1 MITAQQPPRIGF
13 LEFRDVAQTTRVMLL
28 AIMVSM
34 VVFLDGTVVNLA
46 LPATERDLGGGMCSQ
61 QWVVDGYLLAVAA
74 MVLPGGAISDLFGRV
89 PVMRCGLAAFGA
101 GSVLAATAGTPA
113 MLIAGRI
120 VQGLGGAFLVP
131 GSLALINS
139 SFERADRPAAIGSWT
154 AWTSTAFALGP
165 LLGGLTVDF
174 LGWRWIYVLSA
185 IPMAIGFA
193 LTFWLRQMPGP
204 SERPRVDVAGAALSA
219 VGLTATVYA
228 LIEQGR
234 PTRGWNDPRV
244 RVALVVGVAALL
256 AFVAWQRRARHPMVP
271 PGLFTTRNFT
281 GANLV
286 TAFVYGGITMGSLAI
301 ALYLIEVAGY
311 SATAAG
317 LITLPSPIMS
327 LLFARGVGGLAA
339 RIGPRIFLMTGPA
352 LAGLGLLLIRPSAHG
367 FHILT
372 DVLPGRILL
381 AIGMVLAVT
390 PLTVVNLSAAKS
402 AHSGIAAAIQNATG
416 RTSALIAVACVGLI
430 TANRLTDASFTR
442 LLQVS
447 ALLFF
452 IGTVIGG
459 LAIRN
464 SVVHAEPVPDE
475 DDAPALS
482 PQNRSNRGLARRRP
496 VASNRGTTVDTTQR
510 PNRLAGSQSV
520 Q

>member
-1 MITAQQPPRIGF
+1 MNNELPG
-13 LEFRDVAQTTRVMLL
+13 LRDAAQTTRVMVV
-28 AIMVSM
+28 AIMVST

-46 LPATERDLGGGMCSQ
+46 LPATERDIGGGMCSQ

-74 MVLPGGAISDLFGRV
+74 MVLPGGAISDLFGRI
-89 PVMRCGLAAFGA
+89 PVMRWGLVAFGA
-101 GSVLAATAGTPA
+101 GSVMAATAVTPA
-113 MLIAGRI
+113 MLIAGRL

-139 SFERADRPAAIGSWT
+139 SFERAHRPAAIGSWT
-154 AWTSTAFALGP
+154 AWTGTAFALGP

-174 LGWRWIYVLSA
+174 LGWRWIYILSA
-185 IPMAIGFA
+185 SPAAIGFA
-193 LTFWLRQMPGP
+193 LTFWLRRMPGP
-204 SERPRVDVAGAALSA
+204 SERPHVDVAGAALSA
-219 VGLTATVYA
+219 VGLAAAVYA

-234 PTRGWNDPRV
+234 RSWDDPRV
-244 RVALVVGVAALL
+244 RVASGVGVAALA
-256 AFVAWQRRARHPMVP
+256 AFVMWQRRAHHPMVP
-271 PGLFTTRNFT
+271 VGLFATRNFA

-317 LITLPSPIMS
+317 LITLPSPVMS
-327 LLFARGVGGLAA
+327 LLFARGVGGMAA
-339 RIGPRIFLMTGPA
+339 RIGPRIFLMAGPA
-352 LAGLGLLLIRPSAHG
+352 LAGIGLLLIRPTAHG
-367 FHILT
+367 FHVLT
-372 DVLPGRILL
+372 DVLPGRVLL

-390 PLTVVNLSAAKS
+390 PLTAVNLSAVRS

-430 TANRLTDASFTR
+430 TANRLTDASFVR

-452 IGTVIGG
+452 VGAVLGG

-464 SVVHAEPVPDE
+464 SVVDAEPVPE
-475 DDAPALS
+475 EAEA
-482 PQNRSNRGLARRRP
+482 
-496 VASNRGTTVDTTQR
+496 VAVR
-510 PNRLAGSQSV
+510 
-520 Q
+520 

>member
-1 MITAQQPPRIGF
+1 MITAQQPARIGF
-13 LEFRDVAQTTRVMLL
+13 LRFRDVAQTTRVMLL

-101 GSVLAATAGTPA
+101 GSVLAATAGTPT
-113 MLIAGRI
+113 MLIAGRL

-139 SFERADRPAAIGSWT
+139 SFERADRPAAIGFWT
-154 AWTSTAFALGP
+154 AWTGTAFALGP
-165 LLGGLTVDF
+165 LLGGLTVDL

-185 IPMAIGFA
+185 IPVAIGFA
-193 LTFWLRQMPGP
+193 LTFWLRQIPGP

-219 VGLTATVYA
+219 VGLAATVYA

-234 PTRGWNDPRV
+234 RGWDDPRV

-271 PGLFTTRNFT
+271 PALFAIRNFT

-286 TAFVYGGITMGSLAI
+286 TAFVYSGITMGSLAI
-301 ALYLIEVAGY
+301 TLYLMEVAGY

-367 FHILT
+367 LHILT

-390 PLTVVNLSAAKS
+390 PLTAVNLSAVKS
-402 AHSGIAAAIQNATG
+402 AQSGIAAAIQNATG

-430 TANRLTDASFTR
+430 AADRMTDASFTR

-452 IGTVIGG
+452 IGAVIGG

-464 SVVHAEPVPDE
+464 SMVQAEPVPDE
-475 DDAPALS
+475 VAVPAPQLASRASS
-482 PQNRSNRGLARRRP
+482 PN
-496 VASNRGTTVDTTQR
+496 TV
-510 PNRLAGSQSV
+510 
-520 Q
+520 

>member
-1 MITAQQPPRIGF
+1 MITVQRPPGIGF

-113 MLIAGRI
+113 MLIAGRL

-154 AWTSTAFALGP
+154 AWTGSAFALGP

-185 IPMAIGFA
+185 IPVAIGFA
-193 LTFWLRQMPGP
+193 LTFWLRRMPGP

-234 PTRGWNDPRV
+234 RGWDDPRV

-367 FHILT
+367 LHILT

-390 PLTVVNLSAAKS
+390 PLTAVNLSAVKS

-452 IGTVIGG
+452 IGAVIGG

-464 SVVHAEPVPDE
+464 SFVHAEPVPDE
-475 DDAPALS
+475 VAAPVPQLASSAPS
-482 PQNRSNRGLARRRP
+482 PN
-496 VASNRGTTVDTTQR
+496 TV
-510 PNRLAGSQSV
+510 
-520 Q
+520 

>member
-1 MITAQQPPRIGF
+1 MITAQQPPGIGF
-13 LEFRDVAQTTRVMLL
+13 LGFRDVPQTTRVMLL

-113 MLIAGRI
+113 MLIAGRL

-139 SFERADRPAAIGSWT
+139 SFERANRPAAIGSWA
-154 AWTSTAFALGP
+154 AWTGAALALGP

-185 IPMAIGFA
+185 IPVAIGFA
-193 LTFWLRQMPGP
+193 LTFWLRRMPGP
-204 SERPRVDVAGAALSA
+204 SERPRVDGAGAALSA
-219 VGLTATVYA
+219 VGLAATVYG

-234 PTRGWNDPRV
+234 RGWDDPRV

-327 LLFARGVGGLAA
+327 LLFARRVGGLAA
-339 RIGPRIFLMTGPA
+339 RIGPRIFLVTGPA

-390 PLTVVNLSAAKS
+390 PLTAVNLSAVKS

-475 DDAPALS
+475 VAAPVPQLASSAPS
-482 PQNRSNRGLARRRP
+482 PN
-496 VASNRGTTVDTTQR
+496 TV
-510 PNRLAGSQSV
+510 
-520 Q
+520 

>member
-1 MITAQQPPRIGF
+1 MITVQRPPGIGF
-13 LEFRDVAQTTRVMLL
+13 LKFRDVAQTTRVMLL

-61 QWVVDGYLLAVAA
+61 QWIVDGYLLAVAA
-74 MVLPGGAISDLFGRV
+74 MVLPGGAISDLFGRIR
-89 PVMRCGLAAFGA
+89 VMRFGLVAFGA
-101 GSVLAATAGTPA
+101 GSALAATAGSPS
-113 MLIAGRI
+113 MLIAGRL

-139 SFERADRPAAIGSWT
+139 TFDRADRPVAIGSWA
-154 AWTSTAFALGP
+154 AWTGTAFAVGP
-165 LLGGLTVDF
+165 LLGGLAVDF
-174 LGWRWIYVLSA
+174 LSWRWIYALSA

-193 LTFWLRQMPGP
+193 LTFWLRPTPGP
-204 SERPRVDVAGAALSA
+204 AERASVDVAGAALSS

-234 PTRGWNDPRV
+234 RGWDDPRV
-244 RVALVVGVAALL
+244 SGAFVVGVAALL

-271 PGLFTTRNFT
+271 LSLFTTRNFA

-286 TAFVYGGITMGSLAI
+286 TAFIYGGITMGSLAI

-317 LITLPSPIMS
+317 LITLPGPIMS
-327 LLFARGVGGLAA
+327 LLFARGVGGMAA

-352 LAGLGLLLIRPSAHG
+352 LSALGLLLIHPTTHG
-367 FHILT
+367 FDVVT
-372 DVLPGRILL
+372 DVLPGRILV

-390 PLTVVNLSAAKS
+390 PLTAVNLSAVKS
-402 AHSGIAAAIQNATG
+402 AQSGIAAAIHNATG

-430 TANRLTDASFTR
+430 TANRMTDASFTR

-447 ALLFF
+447 AALFL
-452 IGTVIGG
+452 IGAVISG
-459 LAIRN
+459 LAIRHPA
-464 SVVHAEPVPDE
+464 VAAEPALE
-475 DDAPALS
+475 DAADSMA
-482 PQNRSNRGLARRRP
+482 
-496 VASNRGTTVDTTQR
+496 
-510 PNRLAGSQSV
+510 
-520 Q
+520 

>member
-28 AIMVSM
+28 AVMVSM
-34 VVFLDGTVVNLA
+34 VVFLDGTAVNVA
-46 LPATERDLGGGMCSQ
+46 LPATERDLGGGMCTQ

-74 MVLPGGAISDLFGRV
+74 MVLPGGAISDRFGRV
-89 PVMRCGLAAFGA
+89 PVMRCGLAAFAA
-101 GSVLAATAGTPA
+101 GSVLAAIAGTPA
-113 MLIAGRI
+113 MLIAGRL

-139 SFERADRPAAIGSWT
+139 SFERAHRPATIGSWT
-154 AWTSTAFALGP
+154 AWTGIAFALGP

-185 IPMAIGFA
+185 IPVAIGFA
-193 LTFWLRQMPGP
+193 LTFWLRRMPGP
-204 SERPRVDVAGAALSA
+204 SERPRVDVVGAALSA
-219 VGLTATVYA
+219 VGLAATVYA

-234 PTRGWNDPRV
+234 RGWDDPRV

-256 AFVAWQRRARHPMVP
+256 AFVAWQRRAPHPMVP

-317 LITLPSPIMS
+317 LITLPSPVMS

-339 RIGPRIFLMTGPA
+339 RIGPRIFLTTGPA
-352 LAGLGLLLIRPSAHG
+352 LAGLGLLLIRPSADG
-367 FHILT
+367 LHILT
-372 DVLPGRILL
+372 DVLPGRIVL

-390 PLTVVNLSAAKS
+390 PLTAVNLSAVKA

-430 TANRLTDASFTR
+430 TANRLTDASFDR

-464 SVVHAEPVPDE
+464 SVVHSEPVPVE
-475 DDAPALS
+475 VAVPAPQLASRVPS
-482 PQNRSNRGLARRRP
+482 PN
-496 VASNRGTTVDTTQR
+496 TV
-510 PNRLAGSQSV
+510 
-520 Q
+520 

>member
-1 MITAQQPPRIGF
+1 
-13 LEFRDVAQTTRVMLL
+13 MLL
-28 AIMVSM
+28 ATMVSM
-34 VVFLDGTVVNLA
+34 VVFLDGTVVNLS
-46 LPATERDLGGGMCSQ
+46 LSATERDLGGGMCSQ

-89 PVMRCGLAAFGA
+89 PMMRYGLAAFGA

-113 MLIAGRI
+113 MLIAGRL

-154 AWTSTAFALGP
+154 AWTGIALALGP
-165 LLGGLTVDF
+165 VLGGLTVDL

-185 IPMAIGFA
+185 IPVAIGFA
-193 LTFWLRQMPGP
+193 LTFWLRRMPGP

-219 VGLTATVYA
+219 VGLAATVYA

-234 PTRGWNDPRV
+234 RGWDDPRV
-244 RVALVVGVAALL
+244 RVALVVGVVALL

-301 ALYLIEVAGY
+301 TLYLMEVAGY

-327 LLFARGVGGLAA
+327 LLLARGVGGLAA
-339 RIGPRIFLMTGPA
+339 RIGPRIFLMAGPA
-352 LAGLGLLLIRPSAHG
+352 LAGLGLLLIGPSAHG
-367 FHILT
+367 FHFLT

-390 PLTVVNLSAAKS
+390 PLTAVNLSAVKS
-402 AHSGIAAAIQNATG
+402 AQSGIAAAIQNATG

-430 TANRLTDASFTR
+430 AADRMTDASFTR

-447 ALLFF
+447 SLLFF
-452 IGTVIGG
+452 IGAVIGG
-459 LAIRN
+459 LVIRN

-475 DDAPALS
+475 VAVPVPQLASSTPAP
-482 PQNRSNRGLARRRP
+482 N
-496 VASNRGTTVDTTQR
+496 
-510 PNRLAGSQSV
+510 
-520 Q
+520 

>member
-1 MITAQQPPRIGF
+1 MS
-13 LEFRDVAQTTRVMLL
+13 RDVAQTTRVMVL
-28 AIMVSM
+28 AVMVSM

-61 QWVVDGYLLAVAA
+61 QWVIDGYLLAVAA

-89 PVMRCGLAAFGA
+89 PVMRCGLTAFGA

-113 MLIAGRI
+113 MLIAGRL

-154 AWTSTAFALGP
+154 AWTGTAFALGP
-165 LLGGLTVDF
+165 LLGGLTVDL

-185 IPMAIGFA
+185 IPVAIGFA
-193 LTFWLRQMPGP
+193 LTFWLRPMPGP
-204 SERPRVDVAGAALSA
+204 SQRPGVDVAGAALSA
-219 VGLTATVYA
+219 LGLAATVYA

-234 PTRGWNDPRV
+234 RGWDDPRV
-244 RVALVVGVAALL
+244 RVALVVGIVAVL

-271 PGLFTTRNFT
+271 PGLFATRNFT

-301 ALYLIEVAGY
+301 TLYLMEVAGY

-339 RIGPRIFLMTGPA
+339 RIGPRIFLITGPA
-352 LAGLGLLLIRPSAHG
+352 LAGLGLLVIRPSAHG

-372 DVLPGRILL
+372 GVLPGRILL

-390 PLTVVNLSAAKS
+390 PLTAVNLSAVKS
-402 AHSGIAAAIQNATG
+402 AQSGIAAAIQNATG

-430 TANRLTDASFTR
+430 AADRMTDASFTR

-452 IGTVIGG
+452 VGAVIGG
-459 LAIRN
+459 LVIRN

-475 DDAPALS
+475 IAVPVPQLASS
-482 PQNRSNRGLARRRP
+482 PPSP
-496 VASNRGTTVDTTQR
+496 
-510 PNRLAGSQSV
+510 P
-520 Q
+520 

>member
-1 MITAQQPPRIGF
+1 MN
-13 LEFRDVAQTTRVMLL
+13 RDAAQTTRVMLL
-28 AIMVSM
+28 AITVSM

-46 LPATERDLGGGMCSQ
+46 LPATERDLGGGMCCQ
-61 QWVVDGYLLAVAA
+61 QWVIDGYLLAVAA

-113 MLIAGRI
+113 MLIAGRL

-139 SFERADRPAAIGSWT
+139 SFEPADRPAAIGSWT
-154 AWTSTAFALGP
+154 AWTGTAFALGP
-165 LLGGLTVDF
+165 LLGGLTVDL

-185 IPMAIGFA
+185 IPVAIGFA
-193 LTFWLRQMPGP
+193 MTFWLRPMPGP
-204 SERPRVDVAGAALSA
+204 AERPRVDVAGAALSA
-219 VGLTATVYA
+219 VGLAATVYA
-228 LIEQGR
+228 LIEQGH
-234 PTRGWNDPRV
+234 RGWDDPRV
-244 RVALVVGVAALL
+244 RVALVVGVVALL

-286 TAFVYGGITMGSLAI
+286 TAFVYGGITLGSLAI
-301 ALYLIEVAGY
+301 TLYLIEVAGY

-327 LLFARGVGGLAA
+327 LLFAHGVGGLAA
-339 RIGPRIFLMTGPA
+339 RIGPRIFLMAGPT
-352 LAGLGLLLIRPSAHG
+352 LAGLGLLLIHPSAHG

-372 DVLPGRILL
+372 DVLPGRTLL
-381 AIGMVLAVT
+381 AVGMVLAVT
-390 PLTVVNLSAAKS
+390 PLTAVNLSAVKS
-402 AHSGIAAAIQNATG
+402 AHSGVAAAIQNATG
-416 RTSALIAVACVGLI
+416 RTSAVIAVACMGLI
-430 TANRLTDASFTR
+430 AADRLTDASFTR

-452 IGTVIGG
+452 IGAVIGG

-464 SVVHAEPVPDE
+464 SVVPAEPVPD
-475 DDAPALS
+475 DVAGPAPQLASSASS
-482 PQNRSNRGLARRRP
+482 PR
-496 VASNRGTTVDTTQR
+496 
-510 PNRLAGSQSV
+510 
-520 Q
+520 